1 MDFKDDLLKEVKEKE
16 ETKIKNIMNDD
27 E

>member
-1 MDFKDDLLKEVKEKE
+1 MDFKDDLLKEVKEQE

-27 E
+27 K